1 MFKNPCDLAKYIE
14 VLGSNILD
22 LERSSKVWKV
32 RETSITDLIIA
43 SFKANVKLP
52 WIEVDAS
59 HEATTN
65 ADFEV
70 IFRSGGK
77 DLTFLIQAKRTGET
91 TQGTATIPE
100 LFHPK
105 SSGEQNRALIDFAK
119 KNNMIALY
127 SVFLSAKQVLNL
139 TSHGCPYT
147 GIMIQP
153 AIVVRQNGY
162 KHPKNNVLLAADIL
176 KKSIPFH
183 RLFCA
188 TSSQKTLE
196 GIAQTVMPSDSVLGM
211 REIAERIT
219 PSMSFQER
227 RNRDR
232 DQRLYRDSDDG
243 SFDTF
248 RILIKI
254 EGIDRWS

>member
-1 MFKNPCDLAKYIE
+1 MFKNPCDLAKYVE

-43 SFKANVKLP
+43 SFKANAKSTWL
-52 WIEVDAS
+52 EVDAS

-77 DLTFLIQAKRTGET
+77 DLTFLIQAKRTGAT
-91 TQGTATIPE
+91 KKDAATIPE

-105 SSGEQNRALIDFAK
+105 SSGQQNKSLIDFSN
-119 KNNMIALY
+119 KNSMIALY
-127 SVFLSAKQVLNL
+127 SVFLSAKQVSSL
-139 TSHGCPYT
+139 TSHSCPFA

-153 AIVVRQNGY
+153 AIDVRNIGFRY
-162 KHPKNNVLLAADIL
+162 PKKNILLASSIL
-176 KKSIPFH
+176 KKSVPFH

-188 TSSQKTLE
+188 ASSKRTLV
-196 GIAQTVMPSDSVLGM
+196 GVAQTVMPGDSGLGEE
-211 REIAERIT
+211 EISARIT
-219 PSMSFQER
+219 PSISFQER

-232 DQRLYRDSDDG
+232 DQRLYRDAGDR

-248 RILIKI
+248 RVLIKI
-254 EGIDRWS
+254 EGIEQ

>member
-1 MFKNPCDLAKYIE
+1 MFENPCDLAKYVE

-43 SFKANVKLP
+43 SFKANITPAWL
-52 WIEVDAS
+52 EVDAS

-77 DLTFLIQAKRTGET
+77 DLTFLIQAKRTGAT
-91 TQGTATIPE
+91 KKGAATIPE

-105 SSGEQNRALIDFAK
+105 SSGLQNRSLIDFAK
-119 KNNMIALY
+119 NNNMIALY
-127 SVFLSAKQVLNL
+127 SVFLSTKQVSNL
-139 TSHGCPYT
+139 TSHIYPFS

-153 AIVVRQNGY
+153 AIEVRNNGY
-162 KHPKNNVLLAADIL
+162 RHPKKNVLLASNIL
-176 KKSIPFH
+176 KKSVPFH

-188 TSSQKTLE
+188 ASSKRTLVSV
-196 GIAQTVMPSDSVLGM
+196 AQTLVSEDSGLDEE
-211 REIAERIT
+211 EISARIT
-219 PSMSFQER
+219 PSISFQER
-227 RNRDR
+227 RERDR
-232 DQRLYRDSDDG
+232 DQRLYRDAADR

-248 RILIKI
+248 RVLIKI
-254 EGIDRWS
+254 EGIDPQL